1 MTKEQIELKDTLENR
16 ESVLDNVAHDIFDI
30 LKIKGPHEILNLY
43 YNMRDL
49 IQEEIKSKF
58 PEGTEFDNFG

>member
-1 MTKEQIELKDTLENR
+1 MTNKQIELKDTLENR

-30 LKIKGPHEILNLY
+30 LKIQGPHEILTVY

-58 PEGTEFDNFG
+58 PEGTKFDNF

>member
-16 ESVLDNVAHDIFDI
+16 ESVLDNVAHDLFEN
-30 LKIKGPHEILNLY
+30 LKLEGDHEILITY

-49 IQEEIKSKF
+49 IQKKIKSNF
-58 PEGTEFDNFG
+58 PEGTEFGCF

>member
-1 MTKEQIELKDTLENR
+1 MTKEQIEFKDTLENR

-30 LKIKGPHEILNLY
+30 LKIEGNHEIMILY

-49 IQEEIKSKF
+49 IQKEIKSKF
-58 PEGTEFDNFG
+58 PEGTEFGCF

>member
-30 LKIKGPHEILNLY
+30 LKIKGPHEILTLY

-49 IQEEIKSKF
+49 IQEEIKSNF

>member
-30 LKIKGPHEILNLY
+30 LKIKGPHEILTLY

-49 IQEEIKSKF
+49 IQEEIKSNF
-58 PEGTEFDNFG
+58 PEGTEFGSF

>member
-1 MTKEQIELKDTLENR
+1 MTKEQIELKAILENR

-30 LKIKGPHEILNLY
+30 LKLEGNHEILTLY

-49 IQEEIKSKF
+49 IQKEIKSKF
-58 PEGTEFDNFG
+58 PEGTEFGCF

>member
-1 MTKEQIELKDTLENR
+1 MTKEQIEFKDTLENR

-30 LKIKGPHEILNLY
+30 LKIKGPHEILTLY

-49 IQEEIKSKF
+49 IQEEIKSNF
-58 PEGTEFDNFG
+58 PEGTEFGSF